1 MYRLAESQR
10 MCCSIAMN
18 FNGATQKPGMTIDE
32 LTSLADVESIISD
45 WEALYERCPDA
56 TPFHSPDWLVRWWKH
71 FGFGRLWA
79 LVVRRGR
86 HVAGI
91 APLFIHLYQD
101 GQRSFRQLSPVGV
114 GITDYMDFLLEPDCA
129 PAASELILQHLVRR
143 RRCWDGADLQGLREG
158 CGLLCAK
165 TPRELKLGKKPDQPC
180 PFIRLAGSR
189 QHFLASLSRNRRH
202 VYQSA
207 QRKASRLGSISFES
221 AQLSSCEELIE
232 ALVQLNQAS
241 RAKRR
246 LRAALDNPK
255 VQMFHQEVGN
265 AFLRRGWLRMIAM
278 RIGTRIVSVL
288 HGFAS
293 GQRSYC
299 YQTGFDPSFQQFS
312 PGTVVQGQVIES
324 AIEEGL
330 SELDFLHGD
339 EPYKYW
345 WGARN
350 RQTYRLALQH

>member
-10 MCCSIAMN
+10 MRCSIAMN

-71 FGFGRLWA
+71 FGFGRLW
-79 LVVRRGR
+79 
-86 HVAGI
+86 
-91 APLFIHLYQD
+91 
-101 GQRSFRQLSPVGV
+101 
-114 GITDYMDFLLEPDCA
+114 
-129 PAASELILQHLVRR
+129 
-143 RRCWDGADLQGLREG
+143 
-158 CGLLCAK
+158 
-165 TPRELKLGKKPDQPC
+165 
-180 PFIRLAGSR
+180 
-189 QHFLASLSRNRRH
+189 NRRH

-232 ALVQLNQAS
+232 ALVQLNQAG

-299 YQTGFDPSFQQFS
+299 YQIGFDPSFQQFS

-330 SELDFLHGD
+330 SELDFLRGD